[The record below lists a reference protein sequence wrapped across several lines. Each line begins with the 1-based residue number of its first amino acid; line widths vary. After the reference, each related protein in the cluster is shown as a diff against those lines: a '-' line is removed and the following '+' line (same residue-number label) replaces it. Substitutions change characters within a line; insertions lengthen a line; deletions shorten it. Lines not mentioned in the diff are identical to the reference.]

1 MRISFRVRAILEI
14 TGERKCFSLSITRET
29 SCLFQT
35 KKNNN
40 NLDHPLY
47 NKNKFQIY
55 LRIIKIQQKL
65 I

>member
-1 MRISFRVRAILEI
+1 MRISFKVRAILEI

-40 NLDHPLY
+40 LDHPLY

-55 LRIIKIQQKL
+55 SRIIKIQQKL